1 MSWLVDT
8 NVISELSRKVPSPKV
23 AEWLFERQDDL
34 FISVLCIGELEKG
47 LAMVAEATRRVR
59 LERWVRNDVL
69 VWFGDR
75 VLPIDARVA
84 VRWGRLLGEAKD
96 PLPAVDSLIAATALT
111 HRLTVATR
119 DVEGFTRTG
128 VALVNPWE

>member
-8 NVISELSRKVPSPKV
+8 NVISELSRKAPNPKV
-23 AEWLFERQDDL
+23 AEWLLERQDDL

-47 LAMVAEATRRVR
+47 LAMLAEATRRVR

-69 VWFGDR
+69 AWFGDR
-75 VLPIDARVA
+75 VLPVDARVA
-84 VRWGRLLGEAKD
+84 VRWGRLLGEAGE
-96 PLPAVDSLIAATALT
+96 PLPAVDSLIAATAMT

-119 DVEGFTRTG
+119 DVEGFSRTG
-128 VALVNPWE
+128 VSLVNPWE

>member
-8 NVISELSRKVPSPKV
+8 NVISELSRRAPSPKV
-23 AEWLFERQDDL
+23 AEWLIERQDDL

-75 VLPIDARVA
+75 VLPVDARVA
-84 VRWGRLLGEAKD
+84 VRWGRLLGEAGE

-119 DVEGFTRTG
+119 DVEGFARTG

>member
-8 NVISELSRKVPSPKV
+8 NVISELSRKAPNPKV
-23 AEWLFERQDDL
+23 AAWLLDRQDEL
-34 FISVLCIGELEKG
+34 YISVLCIGELEKG
-47 LAMVAEATRRVR
+47 LALVAEPTRRVR

-69 VWFGDR
+69 AWFGER
-75 VLPIDARVA
+75 VLPVDARVA
-84 VRWGRLLGEAKD
+84 VRWGRLLGEAGE

-119 DVEGFTRTG
+119 DVDGFTRTG
-128 VALVNPWE
+128 VLLVNPWE

>member
-8 NVISELSRKVPSPKV
+8 NVISELSRKAPNPKV
-23 AEWLFERQDDL
+23 AGWLLKRQDEL

-47 LAMVAEATRRVR
+47 LAMVTEAARRVR

-69 VWFGDR
+69 AWFGDR
-75 VLPIDARVA
+75 VLPVDARVA
-84 VRWGRLLGEAKD
+84 VRWGRLLGEAGE

-111 HRLTVATR
+111 HRLMVATR
-119 DVEGFTRTG
+119 DVEGFARTG